1 MNKPIQIIYF
11 LRFFATGTIIPVLS
25 LMLLSRGATI
35 ETISLIIGL
44 YSLTVI
50 AAEFPSGVFAD
61 LYGRKNAFLLS
72 CVLSLVSYCVFLF
85 SRSAVIL
92 LIGMVS
98 NGLSRAFAS
107 GSIEALMI
115 DQSSLQGLPLE
126 RVTARLSILESAGL
140 AGGALVGGLLAEIGT
155 RYSANILVNLLTAA
169 LLTLLAVLFLQETP
183 RGKAQS
189 EPASHLQLFRAQVKD
204 SFAFAKQRGTI
215 RVLLVFSV
223 LMGFALNAVE
233 IYWQPALSSF
243 ESAKWVFGVVSFGGF
258 AFVMLGSWLSEKL
271 LRRHPKAGIGLL
283 LLLKAPLG
291 IGLIL
296 FSLTGSAY
304 SIIGIYFVLYL
315 FIGGSGVVE
324 STLLN
329 QLAPGSHRASI
340 LSLFSLLLQL
350 GGVIASVGGFLI
362 STYARYQNM
371 WFLAGLFVLSFS
383 LIARL
388 FHRSIERHTNP
399 VAEPSV
405 DSSIVEMK
413 TTIESSQLPL

>member
-35 ETISLIIGL
+35 ETISLVIGL
-44 YSLTVI
+44 YSVTVI

-72 CVLSLVSYCVFLF
+72 CALSLVSYCVFLF
-85 SRSAVIL
+85 SRSTIIL
-92 LIGMVS
+92 LIGMVT

-115 DQSSLQGLPLE
+115 DQATEQHVPLE
-126 RVTARLSILESAGL
+126 RVTARLSILESAGF
-140 AGGALVGGLLAEIGT
+140 AAGALAGGLLAEIGT
-155 RYSANILVNLLTAA
+155 RYSANILANLITAA
-169 LLTLLAVLFLQETP
+169 LLMLLAVLFLQEAP
-183 RGKAQS
+183 REKKQS
-189 EPASHLQLFRAQVKD
+189 EPPSHIQLFRAQVKD
-204 SFAFAKQRGTI
+204 SLSFARQRGVI
-215 RVLLVFSV
+215 RILLIFCV

-243 ESAKWVFGVVSFGGF
+243 QTANWIFGVVSFGGF

-271 LRRHPKAGIGLL
+271 IRRHPKAGIWLL

-296 FSLTGSAY
+296 FSFTGSAY
-304 SIIGIYFVLYL
+304 SIVGIYFVLYL

-329 QLAPGSHRASI
+329 QLTPGSHRASI
-340 LSLFSLLLQL
+340 LSLFSLVLQL
-350 GGVIASVGGFLI
+350 GGVIASVGGFLV

-371 WFLAGLFVLSFS
+371 WLLAGMLVLSFS
-383 LIARL
+383 LIAGFFRKT
-388 FHRSIERHTNP
+388 IERHTNP
-399 VAEPSV
+399 ITESSV
-405 DSSIVEMK
+405 DSMTAELK